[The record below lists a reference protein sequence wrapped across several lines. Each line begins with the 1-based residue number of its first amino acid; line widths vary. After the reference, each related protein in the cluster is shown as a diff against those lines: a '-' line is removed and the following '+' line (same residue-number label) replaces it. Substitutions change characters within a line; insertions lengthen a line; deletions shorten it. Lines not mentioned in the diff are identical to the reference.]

1 MMETGKKKV
10 LFCIY
15 STKLFTFYR
24 DVCLNALRKLLQ
36 HEIDKQNVGNFVNF
50 LNKNAE
56 TLFHLRGNK
65 CCCDKWQR
73 NKVLNK
79 DQWDSLFIPS
89 TSAIQCP
96 RNQQNCFHTYK
107 AWPCLTLDR
116 VDFSL
121 ACVLLR
127 NICHSINKDSI
138 KALQLHRNEFVH
150 NPSPLDQD
158 EFELLWRK
166 GKTSLCDVIND
177 EELRQ
182 QICKEADDIYS
193 YMFRDLLTRYIG
205 KMSRSVEQE
214 ELPTLHSS
222 NVPKHDN

>member
-1 MMETGKKKV
+1 MYKFHSVSSK
-10 LFCIY
+10 
-15 STKLFTFYR
+15 STELLPYLQSTAMPYR
-24 DVCLNALRKLLQ
+24 GQ
-36 HEIDKQNVGNFVNF
+36 SG
-50 LNKNAE
+50 
-56 TLFHLRGNK
+56 
-65 CCCDKWQR
+65 
-73 NKVLNK
+73 
-79 DQWDSLFIPS
+79 
-89 TSAIQCP
+89 
-96 RNQQNCFHTYK
+96 Y
-107 AWPCLTLDR
+107 
-116 VDFSL
+116 SL

-127 NICHSINKDSI
+127 NICDSINKESI
-138 KALQLHRNEFVH
+138 KALQLKRNEFVH